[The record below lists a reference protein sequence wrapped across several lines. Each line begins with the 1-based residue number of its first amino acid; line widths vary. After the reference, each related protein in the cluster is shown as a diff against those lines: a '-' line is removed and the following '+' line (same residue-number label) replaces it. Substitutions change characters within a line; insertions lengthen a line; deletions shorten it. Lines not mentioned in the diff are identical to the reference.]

1 MRGQMDPE
9 VDALLR
15 AGDIEGAARRAMDK
29 GLHRRAAELLA
40 LLGRHAEAA
49 VVALEAGEWRSALDA
64 ALASGDERVV
74 AALCDEIGQRGAI
87 AEAAAAHARITQRH
101 DVAARILEPLFPAEA
116 GQSWY
121 ERGEYLY
128 AARCFDRAKDTG
140 RTIVALEQHLAQFA
154 DDTEA
159 AERLAV
165 LRAGRGDDEGA
176 VRALQL
182 AARHRA
188 GPKALAMLVES
199 LRRIGLEGAAR
210 VVIRRLRAVAPES
223 SLDLTS
229 YVDALP
235 RGQGEERYAGRYRVV
250 RQVGSGAAG
259 RVLEAVDELT
269 GETVALKVLA
279 VGDDKGAAFARFMRE
294 AELARSLDDPTIVG
308 MRALDPEGP
317 TIVYDWMPGGTLTER
332 LATMSLGE
340 TRAISL
346 RLLRALSVL
355 HRHGVVHRDMKPSNV
370 LFDPAG
376 QARLGDLGA
385 AHLSDLGA
393 TVTGGLVG
401 SLPYMS
407 PEQITGA
414 AVSASTDLYSF
425 GCMLYQMLTGQTP
438 FAGPDYVDQHLHEVA
453 PKVSSLRPALGT
465 EYDALIESLLA
476 KDPDQRPQDA
486 FECERLLQAL
496 SFREVDDDGRTLA
509 RRSSI
514 PPPPSAAQRGASWLL
529 ATDKPGRWLD
539 QRLAREVERVEVDA
553 SRRDALYRW
562 ASSTSSDLQT
572 ITDIEDDNGPTLVAY
587 AVALDATA
595 ILPADSLDGIERGR
609 VLAAL
614 SEVGFDGVSA
624 GRAPCARTSLYGAV
638 ALVRA
643 LSS

>member
-1 MRGQMDPE
+1 MDPE

-15 AGDIEGAARRAMDK
+15 AGDIEGAARRAREK
-29 GLHRRAAELLA
+29 GLHRKATELLT

-49 VVALEAGEWRSALDA
+49 IVALEAGEWRAALDA
-64 ALASGDERVV
+64 ALSSGDDRVV
-74 AALCDEIGQRGAI
+74 AALCDEIGKRGAI

-116 GQSWY
+116 GQAWY
-121 ERGEYLY
+121 ERGEYLF
-128 AARCFDRAKDTG
+128 AARCFDRAKDVG
-140 RTIVALEQHLAQFA
+140 RTLVALEQHLAQFPE
-154 DDTEA
+154 DTEA

-182 AARHRA
+182 AAKHNA
-188 GPKALAMLVES
+188 GPKVLEMLIEA

-210 VVIRRLRAVAPES
+210 VVVRRLRIAKPEAS
-223 SLDLTS
+223 MDVES
-229 YVDALP
+229 YQDSLP

-269 GETVALKVLA
+269 NETVALKVLV

-332 LATMSLGE
+332 LATLSLGE

-346 RLLRALSVL
+346 RLLHALSVL
-355 HRHGVVHRDMKPSNV
+355 HRHGVVHRDIKPSNV

-407 PEQITGA
+407 PEQITGG
-414 AVSASTDLYSF
+414 AVSAATDLYSF
-425 GCMLYQMLTGQTP
+425 GCMFFQMLTGQTP
-438 FAGPDYVDQHLHEVA
+438 FAGPDFVDQHLHEA
-453 PKVSSLRPALGT
+453 PPKVSALRPALGT
-465 EYDALIESLLA
+465 EYDAFVEALLA
-476 KDPDQRPQDA
+476 KEADQRPQDA

-496 SFREVDDDGRTLA
+496 SFREVDDERRTLS

-514 PPPPSAAQRGASWLL
+514 APPPPGASVGRAASWLV
-529 ATDKPGRWLD
+529 ASGKPGHFVD
-539 QRLAREVERVEVDA
+539 QRLQREVERIELDG
-553 SRRDALYRW
+553 SKRDALYRW
-562 ASSTSSDLQT
+562 ASSSSSDLQT
-572 ITDIEDDNGPTLVAY
+572 ITDIDDDHGATVVAY
-587 AVALDATA
+587 AIALDSEA
-595 ILPADSLDGIERGR
+595 IVPADSLDGIERGR

-614 SEVGFDGVSA
+614 AEVGFDGVSA
-624 GRAPCARTSLYGAV
+624 GRAPCVRSPLYGAV

-643 LSS
+643 LVQ

>member
-1 MRGQMDPE
+1 MDPE

-15 AGDIEGAARRAMDK
+15 AGDIEGAARRAREK

-49 VVALEAGEWRSALDA
+49 VLALDAGEWRSALDA
-64 ALASGDERVV
+64 ALSSGDERVI
-74 AALCDEIGQRGAI
+74 AALCEEIGKRGAI

-101 DVAARILEPLFPAEA
+101 DVAARILEPLFPQEA
-116 GQSWY
+116 AQSWY
-121 ERGEYLY
+121 ERGEYLF
-128 AARCFDRAKDTG
+128 AARCFDRAKDVG
-140 RTIVALEQHLAQFA
+140 RTIVALEQHLSQFA
-154 DDTEA
+154 EDVEA

-182 AARHRA
+182 AAKHRA
-188 GPKALAMLVES
+188 GPEALEMLVEA
-199 LRRIGLEGAAR
+199 LRRIGLDGAAR
-210 VVIRRLRAVAPES
+210 VVIRRLRAARPGASMDIQAYTES
-223 SLDLTS
+223 
-229 YVDALP
+229 LP

-269 GETVALKVLA
+269 NETVALKVLA
-279 VGDDKGAAFARFMRE
+279 VSDDKGAAFARFMRE

-332 LATMSLGE
+332 LPTLTLGE
-340 TRAISL
+340 ARAISL

-414 AVSASTDLYSF
+414 AVSAATDLYSF
-425 GCMLYQMLTGQTP
+425 GCMFFQMLTGQTP
-438 FAGPDYVDQHLHEVA
+438 FSGPDYVDQHLHERA
-453 PKVSSLRPALGT
+453 PKISSLRPALGT
-465 EYDALIESLLA
+465 EYDDFVERLLA
-476 KDPDQRPQDA
+476 KDPDARPQDA

-496 SFREVDDDGRTLA
+496 SFREVDDDRQVLA
-509 RRSSI
+509 RRSSV
-514 PPPPSAAQRGASWLL
+514 PPPPGMAARGSTWLVPSST
-529 ATDKPGRWLD
+529 AGRWVD
-539 QRLAREVERVEVDA
+539 QRLQREVERIEVDA
-553 SRRDALYRW
+553 SRRDALLRW
-562 ASSTSSDLQT
+562 ASVSSSDLQT
-572 ITDIEDDNGPTLVAY
+572 IVDIEDDNSGTLVVY
-587 AVALDATA
+587 AQAMDSDAVIA
-595 ILPADSLDGIERGR
+595 ADSLDGAERGR

-614 SEVGFDGVSA
+614 SEAGFDGLTA
-624 GRAPCARTSLYGAV
+624 ARTPCVRSAKFGSI
-638 ALVRA
+638 ALVRVF
-643 LSS
+643 SSGA

>member
-1 MRGQMDPE
+1 MDPE
-9 VDALLR
+9 VDALVR
-15 AGDIEGAARRAMDK
+15 AGDIEGAARRASEK

-49 VVALEAGEWRSALDA
+49 VVALNAGEWRSAIDA
-64 ALASGDERVV
+64 ALSSGDERVI
-74 AALCDEIGQRGAI
+74 AALCDEVGKRGDI

-116 GQSWY
+116 GQGWY

-128 AARCFDRAKDTG
+128 AARCFDRAKDVG
-140 RTIVALEQHLAQFA
+140 RTIVAYEQHLAQFPE
-154 DDTEA
+154 DNEA

-182 AARHRA
+182 AARHQP
-188 GPKALAMLVES
+188 GPGALEKLIES

-210 VVIRRLRAVAPES
+210 VVIRRLRLLKPDA
-223 SLDLTS
+223 SLDVEAYGST
-229 YVDALP
+229 LP
-235 RGQGEERYAGRYRVV
+235 RGQSEERYAGRYRVV
-250 RQVGSGAAG
+250 KQVGSGASG

-332 LATMSLGE
+332 IATLSLAE
-340 TRAISL
+340 ARAISQ
-346 RLLRALSVL
+346 RVLRALSVL
-355 HRHGVVHRDMKPSNV
+355 HRHGVVHRDIKPSNV

-407 PEQITGA
+407 PEQITGG
-414 AVSASTDLYSF
+414 AVSAATDLYSF
-425 GCMLYQMLTGQTP
+425 GCLLFQLLTGQTP
-438 FAGPDYVDQHLHEVA
+438 FAGPDFVDQHLHNA
-453 PKVSSLRPALGT
+453 PPKVSAVRPALGT
-465 EYDALIESLLA
+465 EYDALIEALLS
-476 KDPDQRPQDA
+476 KDAEARPRDA
-486 FECERLLQAL
+486 FECERLLSTL
-496 SFREVDDDGRTLA
+496 SFREVDDDRQPLS

-514 PPPPSAAQRGASWLL
+514 PPAPTGRGAGASYLSP
-529 ATDKPGRWLD
+529 TPRSDRWID
-539 QRLAREVERVEVDA
+539 QRLGREVERVEVDPT
-553 SRRDALYRW
+553 RRETLYRW
-562 ASSTSSDLQT
+562 AALGSSDLQT
-572 ITDIEDDNGPTLVAY
+572 IVDIDDPQNDFAPLLAYALVAADGPT
-587 AVALDATA
+587 AL
-595 ILPADSLDGIERGR
+595 ADELDGAERGR

-614 SEVGFDGVSA
+614 SEVGFDGVTA
-624 GRAPCARTSLYGAV
+624 ARAPCVRSNLFGAV

-643 LSS
+643 LARP